1 MCAASHIATYRMETA
16 GMDFHMVFVFMTDFM
31 GCSGGRIN
39 SAAIRRT
46 PRQSTKKS
54 VTPKLLKQLVIYF
67 DYGHA
72 CHLIAT
78 LGTVKV
84 VTVDAHQGQ

>member
-46 PRQSTKKS
+46 PRQHS
-54 VTPKLLKQLVIYF
+54 
-67 DYGHA
+67 
-72 CHLIAT
+72 
-78 LGTVKV
+78 
-84 VTVDAHQGQ
+84 